1 MATRTRDKQPPRVP
15 FSTKRRPNPCPAAV
29 TIWVLTWGTKYV
41 PRREPARDT
50 TKQLTRLHVFPRPT
64 RREAEAFP
72 TPWLRLPGAL
82 PLWSKLEL
90 FSRMSAL
97 TPCPHFIGG
106 EWITS
111 AGPSTP
117 VYNPSTGDVIAE
129 CPAGGPAEVNAA
141 VGAAQAAF
149 PAWRET
155 PAVDR
160 ARVFFKYRQLVEQN
174 FDALCRCVAREHGKT
189 YAEARGSAFRGLENI
204 EYACGVPSLLFGDT
218 LENMA
223 RNVDCETL
231 LQPLGVCVGITPF
244 NFPAMVP
251 LWMYPL
257 AIACGNTFVLKP
269 SEKVPLTA
277 ILLGQLL
284 EQAGCPKGV
293 FNLVHGGRAA
303 VDALLTHPQVRAIS
317 FVGSSP
323 VAKYI
328 YETGTRNGKRVQ
340 ANGGAKNYLVI
351 MPDADIPKTVEA
363 LSTAAFGCAG
373 ERCMAGS
380 TAITVGAAA
389 ERLLP
394 SLVSAARAIKVGRTD
409 LPDRQPDM
417 GAVITSQHRDR
428 VLSLVASGEKEGAK
442 VIADG
447 RGVTVPDAPRGF
459 YLGAT
464 IIDGVEANMTLARE
478 EVFGPVLNVMRMDD
492 LDRAIALTNASAFGN
507 GAAIFTNSGGAARE
521 FKHRVKAGMV
531 GINVGVP
538 ATMAMFPFTGWDDSF
553 YGDLHI
559 QGREAVQFYTQQ
571 KVVTTRWFGGE
582 VGDVWRK

>member
-1 MATRTRDKQPPRVP
+1 MTT
-15 FSTKRRPNPCPAAV
+15 SLLPCP
-29 TIWVLTWGTKYV
+29 
-41 PRREPARDT
+41 
-50 TKQLTRLHVFPRPT
+50 
-64 RREAEAFP
+64 
-72 TPWLRLPGAL
+72 
-82 PLWSKLEL
+82 L
-90 FSRMSAL
+90 F
-97 TPCPHFIGG
+97 ING
-106 EWITS
+106 EWRT
-111 AGPSTP
+111 PSGLAASP

-129 CPAGGPAEVNAA
+129 CPIGGKAEVEAA
-141 VGAAQAAF
+141 VAAAHAAF
-149 PAWRET
+149 PEWRET
-155 PAVDR
+155 PAVER
-160 ARVFFKYRQLVEQN
+160 ARVFFRYRQLVEKN
-174 FDALCRCVAREHGKT
+174 FDRICETVSREHGKT
-189 YAEARGSAFRGLENI
+189 FTEARGSAYRGLENI

-218 LENMA
+218 LENLA
-223 RNVDCETL
+223 RGVDCETL

-257 AIACGNTFVLKP
+257 ALACGNTFVLKP

-277 ILLGQLL
+277 NLLGELL
-284 EQAGCPKGV
+284 VEAGIPKGV
-293 FNLVHGGRAA
+293 FNIVHGGRES
-303 VDALLTHPQVRAIS
+303 VDALLTHPKVRAIS

-323 VAKYI
+323 IAKYI

-340 ANGGAKNYLVI
+340 ANGGAKNYIVI
-351 MPDADIPKTVEA
+351 MPDADVTKTVEA

-394 SLVSAARAIKVGRTD
+394 SLVDAARKIRVGRTD
-409 LPDRQPDM
+409 VPATQPDM
-417 GAVITSQHRDR
+417 GPVITAQHRDR

-447 RGVTVPDAPRGF
+447 RSVKVSDAPHGF

-464 IIDGVEANMTLARE
+464 IVDSVQQNMTLARE

-492 LDRAIALTNASAFGN
+492 LDRAIDITNASAFGN
-507 GAAIFTNSGGAARE
+507 GAAIFTNSGKAARE

-571 KVVTTRWFGGE
+571 KVVTTRWFGEG
-582 VGDVWRK
+582 VGDVWKK